1 MNNVENI
8 IKEPT
13 RISSHSRTLLD
24 PIGITRNMSYLHSGI
39 FETEKHISDHFG
51 TFVFLKSFNVINAP
65 YKRRVWNYK
74 HANYESLND
83 SIRNFNWSFLR
94 NDDFNS
100 SVLKFTQTFLDIVKL
115 HIPHKY
121 VTVRPQDRPWYN
133 SEIRKMSRKRDRYK
147 HSATISGKLSDW
159 TRYKQTRNKV
169 NNMKK
174 QAKEIFYNNIE
185 FTLNDASSCNPRQY
199 WKIVKTLIKN
209 NSLTCDFI
217 PPLLN
222 EIDGTYSFTDTEKA
236 NNLNTYFSSVS
247 TIDDSQARL
256 PHFNS
261 KTNAH
266 LHNIIIT
273 EQDVIDILA
282 NLNINKANGPDEISH
297 RMLKE
302 TRFSICTPLSIIF
315 NRSMQENI
323 FPELWKESNV
333 MPLFKKGDKNLV
345 SNYRPISLISC
356 VGKEMER
363 VIFKYVYNYLHATN
377 LIYDKQSGFLPGHST
392 VYQLIDIYNQVCSA
406 FDERKS
412 TCIIFCDISKA
423 FDRVWH
429 SGLLF
434 KLRQYGIDGNIL
446 NWITSYLMNR
456 KQKCFVGS
464 SFSDIKQV
472 NAGVPQGPVLG
483 PLFFLIYVNDITE
496 SLLSISRLYAD
507 DSSLAVS
514 SNNVDYIESTL
525 NHDLN
530 IISEWAHK
538 WLVNFNPSK
547 TEVLFFTVSKNNNAR
562 PSLMFNN
569 VQLDFVK
576 THKHLGV
583 TLSDDGTWH
592 AHISNI
598 VSSASKI
605 LGTMKLLKFKLKRA
619 TLNQIYLSYLR
630 PIIEYASIIW
640 DNCTLYEKELLE
652 KLQYDAARTVTG
664 LTRSV
669 SIENL
674 IKEIGWVSLS
684 DRRKK
689 QKLILIFK
697 HKNGDLPSYL
707 NEIMPEM

>member
-1 MNNVENI
+1 
-8 IKEPT
+8 
-13 RISSHSRTLLD
+13 
-24 PIGITRNMSYLHSGI
+24 
-39 FETEKHISDHFG
+39 
-51 TFVFLKSFNVINAP
+51 
-65 YKRRVWNYK
+65 
-74 HANYESLND
+74 
-83 SIRNFNWSFLR
+83 LR

-100 SVLKFTQTFLDIVKL
+100 SVLKFTQIFLDIVKL

-199 WKIVKTLIKN
+199 WKIVKMLIKN

-345 SNYRPISLISC
+345 SNYRPISRTT
-356 VGKEMER
+356 MEIR
-363 VIFKYVYNYLHATN
+363 GNPIPLFVLSWVFWYSIWCILHMCFI
-377 LIYDKQSGFLPGHST
+377 LSLLFFILHHVLFYPMF
-392 VYQLIDIYNQVCSA
+392 
-406 FDERKS
+406 
-412 TCIIFCDISKA
+412 CII
-423 FDRVWH
+423 
-429 SGLLF
+429 
-434 KLRQYGIDGNIL
+434 
-446 NWITSYLMNR
+446 
-456 KQKCFVGS
+456 
-464 SFSDIKQV
+464 
-472 NAGVPQGPVLG
+472 VL
-483 PLFFLIYVNDITE
+483 
-496 SLLSISRLYAD
+496 
-507 DSSLAVS
+507 
-514 SNNVDYIESTL
+514 
-525 NHDLN
+525 
-530 IISEWAHK
+530 K
-538 WLVNFNPSK
+538 
-547 TEVLFFTVSKNNNAR
+547 
-562 PSLMFNN
+562 
-569 VQLDFVK
+569 
-576 THKHLGV
+576 
-583 TLSDDGTWH
+583 
-592 AHISNI
+592 
-598 VSSASKI
+598 
-605 LGTMKLLKFKLKRA
+605 
-619 TLNQIYLSYLR
+619 
-630 PIIEYASIIW
+630 
-640 DNCTLYEKELLE
+640 
-652 KLQYDAARTVTG
+652 
-664 LTRSV
+664 
-669 SIENL
+669 
-674 IKEIGWVSLS
+674 
-684 DRRKK
+684 
-689 QKLILIFK
+689 
-697 HKNGDLPSYL
+697 
-707 NEIMPEM
+707 